1 MCARSAG
8 AELVRVADV
17 GPANWLALDSFNAF
31 AEGASETSLL
41 RIAGNEALARALGDE
56 ASGWRCRD
64 VMVSALASAGR
75 LPEALGVA
83 EDLMRHYKDT
93 GQSAS
98 RLQILGQTITA
109 RFARGD
115 FTAALDDL
123 TDALVGYLKRFG
135 PLTAKA
141 FVGVSA
147 IEHDI
152 SPFDPQ
158 NPVEGL
164 DYGPKVVA
172 EFWLNMGPS
181 YWSSLDLNWTSAH
194 DTYSGRVR
202 TGYRVL
208 EHVSLGA
215 EARIDGNALDQDTRG
230 GLFARYDWAGGEV
243 SLAGGVSGRML
254 ENASD
259 MTDPYATLTW
269 LTQY

>member
-1 MCARSAG
+1 LSAADCKRARARRPG
-8 AELVRVADV
+8 RAYI
-17 GPANWLALDSFNAF
+17 F
-31 AEGASETSLL
+31 
-41 RIAGNEALARALGDE
+41 AGNLD
-56 ASGWRCRD
+56 
-64 VMVSALASAGR
+64 GR
-75 LPEALGVA
+75 RRVIP
-83 EDLMRHYKDT
+83 
-93 GQSAS
+93 
-98 RLQILGQTITA
+98 RL
-109 RFARGD
+109 
-115 FTAALDDL
+115 AALTGSTIAPAGGIFEDGL
-123 TDALVGYLKRFG
+123 RLRAATGYGQYSYTGERNGVMRSFAAQTLFTDALVGYLKRFG

-141 FVGVSA
+141 FVGASA

-164 DYGPKVVA
+164 EYGPKVVA

-208 EHVSLGA
+208 EHVTLGA

-230 GLFARYDWAGGEV
+230 GLFARYDWASGEV

-259 MTDPYATLTW
+259 MTGPYATLTW